1 MLAPFL
7 HLTKAQIVERGSAL
21 GVPFGE
27 TWSCYLGGAQHCGR
41 CGTCVERR
49 EAFELAGIADP
60 TRVRRPGAGVSF
72 TIAKR
77 FEFSASHVLTLV
89 PDDHKCRRLHGHN
102 YEVEVICA
110 ADELDERAMVVDYF
124 DLDPAKR
131 FIDDTIDHRHLN
143 DVVPGEP
150 TAERLAQWLFD
161 ELTTVLD
168 DAVAARLVA
177 VRVHETPKTWA
188 EYRPT

>member
-1 MLAPFL
+1 M
-7 HLTKAQIVERGSAL
+7 S
-21 GVPFGE
+21 
-27 TWSCYLGGAQHCGR
+27 Y
-41 CGTCVERR
+41 
-49 EAFELAGIADP
+49 
-60 TRVRRPGAGVSF
+60 

-110 ADELDERAMVVDYF
+110 ADELDVRSMVVDFF
-124 DLDPAKR
+124 DLDPVKR

-150 TAERLAQWLFD
+150 TAERLAAWLFD
-161 ELTTVLD
+161 ELERVL
-168 DAVAARLVA
+168 APSAAARLTA